1 MGKEPLEGNPKM
13 ASLFIPLETGKD
25 LGRRRK
31 AARKGGRPGGVAR
44 PQEEVPR
51 AGAGREGV
59 KAERGG
65 SLWQEDTPVRR
76 AEAGGAQVRRLCCPA
91 GEEGRRRVEAK
102 LAVGG

>member
-1 MGKEPLEGNPKM
+1 MGKEPLEGDPKM

-25 LGRRRK
+25 LARRRK

-59 KAERGG
+59 KAERGAAYG
-65 SLWQEDTPVRR
+65 RRTHLCAGQRR
-76 AEAGGAQVRRLCCPA
+76 AGPR
-91 GEEGRRRVEAK
+91 
-102 LAVGG
+102 